1 MITYEKNR
9 HLHEVVREIPL
20 ERVLLETDSPYF
32 LPRQEPNSQ
41 SGISHP
47 GYVIHT
53 AAQIA
58 LLKNVPIEGKIMFFV
73 RQNCLPSYQTRIFFW
88 KNNTQNFFTKTC
100 INQVPK
106 YYFFAKILFK
116 QIVLVQVHT
125 CYQALFGET
134 EKIFLF
140 FKDVIEANRK
150 NVQEIYGIAIR
161 PRPLRIQSKQESQGP
176 HFTGQPMMYAP
187 D

>member
-1 MITYEKNR
+1 MLKQINPFAMIEQLDPSSNNYHVKHFPVPRLNLPICLHVRQADEDGLKILDEAKLPKNYRIHLHCFNSHWQNCKMWMEKYPNLKVGFTPMITYEKNR

-73 RQNCLPSYQTRIFFW
+73 R
-88 KNNTQNFFTKTC
+88 
-100 INQVPK
+100 
-106 YYFFAKILFK
+106 
-116 QIVLVQVHT
+116 
-125 CYQALFGET
+125 
-134 EKIFLF
+134 
-140 FKDVIEANRK
+140 
-150 NVQEIYGIAIR
+150 
-161 PRPLRIQSKQESQGP
+161 
-176 HFTGQPMMYAP
+176 
-187 D
+187 